1 VTGFLYCQVVTTVPS
16 QAAAEALAESAVLAR
31 FAACAQVGGPIASTY
46 WWQGRADSAEEWQVV
61 FKTTVARYGALKAHI
76 LDNHDYD
83 VPEVL
88 AFPVLDG
95 NPAYLAWLSEEAT
108 SRE

>member
-1 VTGFLYCQVVTTVPS
+1 MYCQVVTTVPS
-16 QAAAEALAESAVLAR
+16 QEAAEALAESAVVAR
-31 FAACAQVGGPIASTY
+31 FAACAQVGGPIGSTY
-46 WWQGRADSAEEWQVV
+46 WWQGQVDTGEEWQVL
-61 FKTTVARYGALKAHI
+61 FKTTVERYPALQAHI
-76 LDNHDYD
+76 LDNHEYD

-95 NPAYLAWLSEEAT
+95 NPAYLAWLSEEAV